1 MDDPAKQLEQMKNTL
16 SSHGE
21 INLEVKAVP
30 GSSYTGISGF
40 LGTAL
45 KVKITSP
52 PEKGKANDEI
62 IKVLADTFKVPSSC
76 IQITKGATSPRKK
89 FHITTTKNGL

>member
-1 MDDPAKQLEQMKNTL
+1 MDDPAKQLEQIKKIL
-16 SSHGE
+16 STHGE
-21 INLEVKAVP
+21 ITLKVKAVP

-45 KVKITSP
+45 KIKVVAP

-62 IKVLADTFKVPSSC
+62 VQVLADTFKVPRSC
-76 IQITKGATSPRKK
+76 IQITQGATSPRKK